1 MLRRASET
9 LNPGG
14 HLLIIDHGSRAPWS
28 WPSPDSVYLTAEET
42 LAGLTLDPAQ
52 WQHRHVGAIER
63 VANGPD
69 GQTAT
74 VLDNV
79 IFLRR
84 L

>member
-1 MLRRASET
+1 
-9 LNPGG
+9 
-14 HLLIIDHGSRAPWS
+14 
-28 WPSPDSVYLTAEET
+28 